1 MISQFIHL
9 QLKLKWGFNRNN
21 DKKSAVMTAGASLL
35 AIAVALA
42 LVWTLTYVL
51 KASLA
56 VEAKKLSQLYITIIM
71 IGLTVVATGMQVNR
85 LLKPADLMITARF
98 PLSPF
103 KLFLGY
109 LALNYIDLSIYSVIL
124 MLPIMIIFGVA
135 AGCISA
141 LYVIGVILGSLFL
154 PIIPFGLSIFLA
166 LPIVYVNNFIE
177 KYGALKLVAFI
188 LFLVGCF
195 VLYYYVLTALAKFF
209 IHRDWEQ
216 GTLEIWRKLLDGLNG
231 YYNPAYYLANMIFF
245 TDFGIGFGGIIGA
258 GVVLIG
264 GGVALARLVC
274 ADIRLKALEN
284 GFGGFKRSSK
294 IDDYGSARAIFRYT
308 FREIIRTKTYSY
320 FYLGVAISTPVM
332 VFFCDRLVT
341 MVGEAQIGTG
351 INFGAAVLVVAV
363 FMAMI
368 CSFTGTVL
376 SVEGKNFYITKLVPV
391 GYRKQ
396 LLIKGVLNICV
407 SVVALLI
414 SAIVMAALEFIKGE
428 EIAVIIFSQL
438 LFAAGLVFNGFNLNL
453 ANPNLKPKANGET
466 EEINI
471 TYMLLIGLFIAALM
485 GACAIIYPRVDVEK
499 GALWAYLIIL
509 GAALVYAAVNILVFW
524 FTAEK
529 QYRQIEI

>member
-1 MISQFIHL
+1 M
-9 QLKLKWGFNRNN
+9 
-21 DKKSAVMTAGASLL
+21 
-35 AIAVALA
+35 
-42 LVWTLTYVL
+42 
-51 KASLA
+51 
-56 VEAKKLSQLYITIIM
+56 
-71 IGLTVVATGMQVNR
+71 
-85 LLKPADLMITARF
+85 
-98 PLSPF
+98 
-103 KLFLGY
+103 
-109 LALNYIDLSIYSVIL
+109 
-124 MLPIMIIFGVA
+124 
-135 AGCISA
+135 
-141 LYVIGVILGSLFL
+141 
-154 PIIPFGLSIFLA
+154 
-166 LPIVYVNNFIE
+166 
-177 KYGALKLVAFI
+177 
-188 LFLVGCF
+188 
-195 VLYYYVLTALAKFF
+195 
-209 IHRDWEQ
+209 
-216 GTLEIWRKLLDGLNG
+216 
-231 YYNPAYYLANMIFF
+231 
-245 TDFGIGFGGIIGA
+245 
-258 GVVLIG
+258 
-264 GGVALARLVC
+264 
-274 ADIRLKALEN
+274 
-284 GFGGFKRSSK
+284 
-294 IDDYGSARAIFRYT
+294 
-308 FREIIRTKTYSY
+308 
-320 FYLGVAISTPVM
+320 
-332 VFFCDRLVT
+332 
-341 MVGEAQIGTG
+341 
-351 INFGAAVLVVAV
+351 LVVAV

-529 QYRQIEI
+529 KYRQIEI